1 MRKFISKSVVPPGE
15 FRYVEPA
22 SGVRFQTLSWEAM
35 VLAVREHRIA
45 NGYPLPPGWQEE
57 LESEICKNYGPETC
71 RYVDETPNT
80 EPRSIHIS
88 DVKNFLRVVGTWMS
102 GGGGFVPQE
111 EAERRAA
118 ICAACPKNQTIEGC
132 TACSNLVSTVT
143 SVLGDR
149 VTKFDGQLKGC
160 AVCSCSNVAQVHIPL
175 EVLHKG
181 VTEDMEFPSHCWKK
195 P

>member
-1 MRKFISKSVVPPGE
+1 ME
-15 FRYVEPA
+15 
-22 SGVRFQTLSWEAM
+22 
-35 VLAVREHRIA
+35 LAVREHRIA

-71 RYVDETPNT
+71 RYVDETPKT
-80 EPRSIHIS
+80 QPRSIHIS

-102 GGGGFVPQE
+102 GGGGFVPQQ

-118 ICAACPKNQTIEGC
+118 ICAACPKNQEIEGC
-132 TACSNLVSTVT
+132 TACSNLVATVT

-149 VTKFDGQLKGC
+149 GTKFDGQLKGC
-160 AVCSCSNVAQVHIPL
+160 AVCSCSNAAQAHIPL

-181 VTEDMEFPSHCWKK
+181 VTAEMEFPSHCWKK
-195 P
+195 L